1 MAVARP
7 DSERTPGPRSEPDLP
22 GSLRRRS
29 RNAGRGPAQ
38 DPLRCQCR
46 GLEAETCRRR
56 PGSPRPGRQ
65 LSPSR
70 NRGAAGPGHDG
81 LRVGPGVDA
90 SALELAA
97 AARQVG
103 PRGPGDTVTRLRAA
117 HCQTW
122 VRLGVT
128 QSLRPARA
136 RTRCAGVLSAPR
148 PVAPDVTNDG
158 RRARPGAVAVAAA
171 SGQSESPDLRAESS
185 LEGAE
190 AQSRSRYHDPR
201 QHHTGR
207 QAGPAARVPLR
218 HGPGDSD
225 DHGPLCDSDWVR

>member
-38 DPLRCQCR
+38 DPLRCQ
-46 GLEAETCRRR
+46 GLEAETCR
-56 PGSPRPGRQ
+56 PRPGRQ

-97 AARQVG
+97 TARQVG
-103 PRGPGDTVTRLRAA
+103 PRGPGGTVTKRKNEQVRADVRGFHVRPPAETQLRLLWPPRADA
-117 HCQTW
+117 GCPPPPPRQP
-122 VRLGVT
+122 RLG
-128 QSLRPARA
+128 
-136 RTRCAGVLSAPR
+136 
-148 PVAPDVTNDG
+148 NHG
-158 RRARPGAVAVAAA
+158 R
-171 SGQSESPDLRAESS
+171 GQ
-185 LEGAE
+185 
-190 AQSRSRYHDPR
+190 
-201 QHHTGR
+201 
-207 QAGPAARVPLR
+207 
-218 HGPGDSD
+218 
-225 DHGPLCDSDWVR
+225 